1 VQKKSLVDNGNLELM
16 RFSTADL
23 CDQYAEQLQ
32 IADPGLRDFG
42 GLQAFS
48 GLIVTLKVFED
59 SALLRTALTAAG
71 LGRVLVVDGSASV
84 RCALLDRPLAEL
96 ALQNGWAGVV
106 VNGCV
111 RHTAALVELAIGIKA
126 LAAHP
131 LKSFKHGVGEH
142 GIPLRF
148 AGVHFLPSQYLYADE
163 DGLVVA
169 TKALV

>member
-1 VQKKSLVDNGNLELM
+1 MPV
-16 RFSTADL
+16 STAAL

-59 SALLRTALTAAG
+59 STLLRTTLAAAG
-71 LGRVLVVDGSASV
+71 VGRVLVVDGGASV
-84 RCALLDRPLAEL
+84 RCALLDRSLVEL
-96 ALQNGWAGVV
+96 ALENGWAGVV
-106 VNGCV
+106 INGCI
-111 RHTAALVELAIGIKA
+111 RHTAALAKLAIGIKA

-131 LKSFKHGVGEH
+131 LKSFKHGIGEQD
-142 GIPLRF
+142 IPLRF
-148 AGVHFLPSQYLYADE
+148 AGVHFLPGQYLYADE

-169 TKALV
+169 AKALV